1 MQYNDLNIKYSQAKE
16 HFSKYTKKF
25 LETTGSGIV
34 SNKKI
39 RKINIISMWMD
50 FIQKYMHNVKLDSNT
65 SKDVSYDE
73 VNSLLD
79 LIASEFKIVYKTAN
93 EIEIE
98 NSLQS
103 SKRSQERK
111 INNVIESSTGNLT
124 TEDGVDLEIEG
135 ERANNS
141 SPSRPSMP
149 SSSNKTY

>member
-1 MQYNDLNIKYSQAKE
+1 
-16 HFSKYTKKF
+16 
-25 LETTGSGIV
+25 
-34 SNKKI
+34 
-39 RKINIISMWMD
+39 MWMD
-50 FIQKYMHNVKLDSNT
+50 FIQKYMHNVKLDSNN

-73 VNSLLD
+73 INSLLD
-79 LIASEFKIVYKTAN
+79 LIAAEFKIVYKTAN

-103 SKRSQERK
+103 SKQSQERK
-111 INNVIESSTGNLT
+111 INNVIESSAGNLT

-135 ERANNS
+135 GRANNF

>member
-1 MQYNDLNIKYSQAKE
+1 
-16 HFSKYTKKF
+16 
-25 LETTGSGIV
+25 
-34 SNKKI
+34 
-39 RKINIISMWMD
+39 MWMD

-79 LIASEFKIVYKTAN
+79 LIASEFKMVYKTAN

-103 SKRSQERK
+103 SKQSQERK
-111 INNVIESSTGNLT
+111 INNVIESSAGNLT